1 MTQVPMGS
9 GRRLVLLGAGPT
21 HRRLLQRLA
30 RHPLP
35 GLRVTL
41 LTAQPQVFLA
51 ERLPGFIA
59 CEHGIAACAVPLAGL
74 ATRSGVRLVAH
85 RIHAIDASARALT
98 LDNGDQLAY
107 DFLSLDPEPV
117 QERAAQDA
125 AMPGAREHGLF
136 LCPVDAFGTLWPR
149 VRALPTERLRS
160 LVVVGEGILAVEVAL
175 AVRQALPPCA
185 INLVTGG
192 YRFLDDQPERLRM
205 ALRLA
210 LQRAFINVLE
220 DGVLALRAGAV
231 RMGCGADLVCD
242 VPIIA
247 TGPVWPAGLLNANL
261 ALDGKGYTL
270 AVDDCLRS
278 SSHAEVFVA
287 PLHARAAVAR
297 SLHANL
303 GRMVMGQPTRPAR
316 AVAPALRFVSIGP
329 QRAALAWRSWCV
341 QGYMVWQWMQW
352 IDRNAG

>member
-1 MTQVPMGS
+1 MTQVPMGP
-9 GRRLVLLGAGPT
+9 GRQLVLLGAGPT

-41 LTAQPQVFLA
+41 LTAQAQVFLPG
-51 ERLPGFIA
+51 RLPGFIA
-59 CEHGIAACAVPLAGL
+59 GEHGIAACAVAVDGL
-74 ATRSGVRLVAH
+74 ATRSGVRLVSH
-85 RIHAIDASARALT
+85 RIHALDASARALT
-98 LDNGDQLAY
+98 LDNGDQLTY
-107 DFLSLDPEPV
+107 DFLSLDPAPV
-117 QERAAQDA
+117 QERAALEA
-125 AMPGAREHGLF
+125 AMPGAREQGLF
-136 LCPVDAFGTLWPR
+136 LCPMDAFGTLWPR
-149 VRALPTERLRS
+149 VRALPAERLRS
-160 LVVVGEGILAVEVAL
+160 LVVVGGGTLAVEVAL
-175 AVRQALPPCA
+175 ALRQALPHSA
-185 INLVTGG
+185 ISLVTGG
-192 YRFLDDQPERLRM
+192 NRLLDTQPECLRM

-210 LQRAFINVLE
+210 LQRACINVLE

-247 TGPVWPAGLLNANL
+247 TDPIWPAGLLNANL
-261 ALDGKGYTL
+261 ALDGKGHTL

-278 SSHAEVFVA
+278 SSHTEVFVA
-287 PLHARAAVAR
+287 PLHARAATAR

-303 GRMVMGQPTRPAR
+303 GRMILGKPTRTAK
-316 AVAPALRFVSIGP
+316 AAEPALRFVSIGP